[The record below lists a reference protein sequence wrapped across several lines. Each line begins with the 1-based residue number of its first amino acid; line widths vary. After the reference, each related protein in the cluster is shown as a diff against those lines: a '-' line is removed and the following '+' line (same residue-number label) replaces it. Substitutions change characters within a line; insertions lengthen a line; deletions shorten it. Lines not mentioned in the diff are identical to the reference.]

1 MVERSCS
8 LAPLRGLG
16 GWNGPAYPRLTPGVP
31 SNTGFAGLAKE
42 SMNAIWSQ
50 NYSVWGQGTG
60 VSALVAGLPVL
71 VLLFLLG
78 VQRKPAW
85 VASLWGLG
93 ATLLIALAGYRMPVS
108 LTLSSAAYGAAFG
121 LFPICWIVF
130 WAIVLY
136 NITVVSG
143 KFVILK
149 DSVATLTPDLRV
161 QAIMIAFGFGG
172 FLEGAAGFGT
182 PVAVAGAMMVG
193 LGFSPYYASA
203 LCLLANTAPV
213 AFGSIGIP
221 VITLAGIT
229 GLPLEKLS
237 GAVGTLCAPIALILP
252 LYMISAMGGWKAAR
266 EVWPALLTAGVTFG
280 TMEYVI
286 SNFVG
291 AQLSD
296 ILSSTSTM
304 AALVLLLRFWRPRP
318 LVRSSQAG
326 EAGPFELAFDLPA
339 EAEAQ
344 RHTFRQ
350 IAAAWMPYVFVV
362 VLVLLWG
369 YKPFQSIL
377 NRATFALPWP
387 SLHNLII
394 RTPPV
399 LVKAAP
405 YPAIF
410 NLNLLSASGTS
421 CMFACILSAMFLR
434 MRPAAFA
441 WVVISTARQL
451 GLAILTIATVLSM
464 AFVMNYSGATG
475 TLGLSFAATGAVFPF
490 FSSYL
495 GWLGV
500 FLTGSDTSSNAL
512 FGSLQSITA
521 DRLGL
526 SRVLMS
532 AANSAGGVLGKMI
545 SVQSIAVAAAATGLT
560 VRQQSQLLRFTFK
573 HSVILAA
580 FVGLEVLA
588 LAYWLRIL

>member
-1 MVERSCS
+1 MTS
-8 LAPLRGLG
+8 
-16 GWNGPAYPRLTPGVP
+16 
-31 SNTGFAGLAKE
+31 
-42 SMNAIWSQ
+42 IWSQ
-50 NYSVWGQGTG
+50 NYSIWGQGIA
-60 VSALVAGLPVL
+60 VSALAAGLPVL

-78 VQRKPAW
+78 VKRKPAW

-93 ATLLIALAGYRMPVS
+93 ATLLVALAGYRMPVS
-108 LTLSSAAYGAAFG
+108 LMLSSAAYGAAFG

-143 KFVILK
+143 KFVIIK
-149 DSVATLTPDLRV
+149 DSVASLTPDLRV

-237 GAVGTLCAPIALILP
+237 GAVGTLCAPVALILP

-266 EVWPALLTAGVTFG
+266 EVWPALLTAGLTFG

-286 SNFVG
+286 SNYVG

-296 ILSSTSTM
+296 ILSSTTTM
-304 AALVLLLRFWRPRP
+304 AALVVLLRFWHPRP
-318 LVRSSQAG
+318 LIRKSPAD
-326 EAGPFELAFDLPA
+326 ELGPFELAFDTPVQSD
-339 EAEAQ
+339 AQ
-344 RHTFRQ
+344 RHTPSQ
-350 IAAAWMPYVFVV
+350 ILAAWMPYVFVV

-369 YKPFQSIL
+369 YRPFQSVL
-377 NRATFALPWP
+377 NQATFGLHWP
-387 SLHNLII
+387 GLHNLIL

-399 LVKAAP
+399 LLKSAP
-405 YPAIF
+405 YAAIF

-421 CMFACILSAMFLR
+421 CMFACILSAVFLR

-441 WVVISTARQL
+441 WVVLTSARQL
-451 GLAILTIATVLSM
+451 ALPILTIATVLSM
-464 AFVMNYSGATG
+464 AFVMNYSGATA
-475 TLGLSFAATGAVFPF
+475 TLGLAFAATGVAFPF
-490 FSSYL
+490 FSSFL

-526 SRVLMS
+526 SRILMS

-545 SVQSIAVAAAATGLT
+545 SLQSIAVAAAATGIT

-580 FVGLEVLA
+580 FVGLEVLI
-588 LAYWLRIL
+588 LAYWFRIV

>member
-1 MVERSCS
+1 MLPIGKGSV
-8 LAPLRGLG
+8 
-16 GWNGPAYPRLTPGVP
+16 
-31 SNTGFAGLAKE
+31 NT
-42 SMNAIWSQ
+42 IWSQ
-50 NYSVWGQGTG
+50 NYSIWGQGIAA
-60 VSALVAGLPVL
+60 SALAAGLPIL

-78 VQRKPAW
+78 VKRKPAW
-85 VASLWGLG
+85 LASLWGLG
-93 ATLLIALAGYRMPVS
+93 VTLLVALAGYRMPFS
-108 LTLSSAAYGAAFG
+108 LTVSSAAYGAAFG

-136 NITVVSG
+136 NITVVTG
-143 KFVILK
+143 KFEIIK
-149 DSVATLTPDLRV
+149 DSVASLTPDLRV

-237 GAVGTLCAPIALILP
+237 AAVGTLCAPIALILP
-252 LYMISAMGGWKAAR
+252 MYMITAMGGWKAAR
-266 EVWPALLTAGVTFG
+266 EVWPALLTAGLTFG
-280 TMEYVI
+280 TMEFVI
-286 SNFVG
+286 SNYVG

-304 AALVLLLRFWRPRP
+304 AALVVLLRFWKPRP
-318 LVRSSQAG
+318 LIRTSRS
-326 EAGPFELAFDLPA
+326 EEPGPFELAFSPA
-339 EAEAQ
+339 PRADAG
-344 RHTFRQ
+344 RHTFLQ
-350 IAAAWMPYVFVV
+350 VAAAWMPYLFVG
-362 VLVLLWG
+362 VLLLLWG

-377 NRATFALPWP
+377 NRATFPVPWP
-387 SLHNLII
+387 SLHNLIL

-399 LVKAAP
+399 LAKAAP
-405 YPAIF
+405 YTAIF

-421 CMFACILSAMFLR
+421 AMFACILSAVFLR

-441 WVVISTARQL
+441 WVVLSSARQL
-451 GLAILTIATVLSM
+451 ALPILTIATVLSM
-464 AFVMNYSGATG
+464 AFVMNYSGATA
-475 TLGLSFAATGAVFPF
+475 TLGLAFAATGVAFPF
-490 FSSYL
+490 FSAYL

-500 FLTGSDTSSNAL
+500 FITGSDTSSNAL

-526 SRVLMS
+526 SRVLIT

-545 SVQSIAVAAAATGLT
+545 SLQSIAVAAAATGIT
-560 VRQQSQLLRFTFK
+560 VKQQSQLLRFTFK

-580 FVGLEVLA
+580 LVGLEVLV